1 MTRVAINPRLL
12 RWARERS
19 RLSADALSGRF
30 PKLPE
35 WEGQD
40 SQPTLK
46 QLENFAK
53 ATYTPI
59 GFFFLP
65 EPPVETVPIPD
76 FRTMADRALLQPSP
90 NLLDTIYVCQ
100 QRQAWYRDYA
110 LVRRLGVVDFAGSA
124 SLDQPVVAVAQRMR
138 KRLGFD
144 LEARRGFGTWEE
156 ALRNFISLAD
166 QAGVMVMC
174 SGIVG
179 NNTHRALDPQEFRGF
194 ALADDLAPL
203 VFVNGADSKSAQM
216 FTLAHELAHLWLGQS
231 ALSNDEASTRDGAA
245 VERWCNEVAA
255 ELLMPLE
262 LVRNELIPGEALEN
276 TRQRLARRF
285 KVSTLVVLRRLWD
298 AGVLSQGAFWVAYRT
313 EVERLAAIRRA
324 GGGGDF
330 YLSQAARVSKRLARA
345 LVESTLEGQTLYRD
359 AMKMLGVAKLG
370 TFNELGRTLGYPL

>member
-1 MTRVAINPRLL
+1 MTRVAVNPHLL

-19 RLSADALSGRF
+19 RLSADALKGRF
-30 PKLPE
+30 PKLAE
-35 WEGQD
+35 WEGQER
-40 SQPTLK
+40 QPTLK
-46 QLENFAK
+46 QLEDFAK

-76 FRTMADRALLQPSP
+76 FRTVANRELLKPSP

-110 LVRRLGVVDFAGSA
+110 LVRRFGAVDFAGSA
-124 SLDQPVVAVAQRMR
+124 ALNQPVVAVAQRMR
-138 KRLGFD
+138 ERLGFD
-144 LEARRGFGTWEE
+144 LEARKGFSTWEE
-156 ALRNFISLAD
+156 ALRNFISRTD

-194 ALADDLAPL
+194 ALADDIAPL

-231 ALSNDEASTRDGAA
+231 ALSNDEVSSRDGAA

-262 LVRNELIPGEALEN
+262 AVRAELIPGEALEN

-298 AGVLSQGAFWVAYRT
+298 VGVVSQAEFWVAYRS
-313 EVERLAAIRRA
+313 EVARLAVLKRL

-359 AMKMLGVAKLG
+359 AMKMLGVSKIG
-370 TFNELGRTLGYPL
+370 TFNELGRTLGYPV

>member
-1 MTRVAINPRLL
+1 MTRVAVNPHLL

-19 RLSADALSGRF
+19 RLSADALNGRF
-30 PKLPE
+30 PKLSE
-35 WEGQD
+35 WEGQER
-40 SQPTLK
+40 QPTLK
-46 QLENFAK
+46 QLESFAK

-65 EPPVETVPIPD
+65 EPPAEVVPIPD
-76 FRTMADRALLQPSP
+76 FRTMADRGLLRPSP
-90 NLLDTIYVCQ
+90 NLLDTIYLCQ

-110 LVRRLGVVDFAGSA
+110 LVRRLGAVDFAGSA
-124 SLDQPVVAVAQRMR
+124 SLDQPVVAVAHRMR
-138 KRLGFD
+138 ERLGFD
-144 LEARRGFGTWEE
+144 LEARRAFGTWEE

-194 ALADDLAPL
+194 ALADDMAPL

-231 ALSNDEASTRDGAA
+231 ALSNDEVSTRDGAV

-255 ELLMPLE
+255 ELLMPLDT
-262 LVRNELIPGEALEN
+262 VRNELIPGEALEN

-298 AGVLSQGAFWVAYRT
+298 VGVLSQAAFWAAYRS
-313 EVERLAAIRRA
+313 EVERLAALKRA
-324 GGGGDF
+324 GSGGDF

-359 AMKMLGVAKLG
+359 AMKMLGVSRLG
-370 TFNELGRTLGYPL
+370 TFNELGRTLGYPI